1 MDACHKD
8 PCQNITLAIAST
20 CQPLGYTDFLCDCHT
35 SSSWDEDINACTS
48 MNILSWSKEC
58 NVS

>member
-48 MNILSWSKEC
+48 MNILS
-58 NVS
+58 